1 MEQNIEN
8 AVATATPTN
17 IYQETIATMKNDRA
31 AFLKDLNAKADKIRK
46 ENWELK
52 QRILE
57 NKHEL
62 VEIEGQKEIVY
73 KNYRKKICEV
83 KELGLEH
90 YSDGHNMIGL
100 MLHRFFEMHPEIHEI
115 WNTEKDAIWHEVMKG
130 DEL

>member
-1 MEQNIEN
+1 MKQNIEN
-8 AVATATPTN
+8 AVATAKLSN
-17 IYQETIATMKNDRA
+17 VYQETIAIMKNDRA
-31 AFLKDLNAKADKIRK
+31 EFLKDLNAKADKIYK

-57 NKHEL
+57 NKHVL

-90 YSDGHNMIGL
+90 YSDGRHMTGL
-100 MLHRFFEMHPEIHEI
+100 MLHRFFEMHPEIHEL
-115 WNTEKDAIWHEVMKG
+115 WNTEKDAIWHEVQEG
-130 DEL
+130 GAE